1 MVAVPQDR
9 KKMGA
14 MEGDGTD
21 IIPTNLGN
29 RVQKDFLLNLVF
41 FWGFFWGLFFFFFC
55 YPLLLGRLH
64 REKWERKSPSHCPCC
79 ALQSL
84 ADVRYPGQL
93 SAYAAL
99 LGVTAGEKQLS
110 SVGKTGLDKCT

>member
-29 RVQKDFLLNLVF
+29 RVQKEFLIFVELEVV
-41 FWGFFWGLFFFFFC
+41 FFFC
-55 YPLLLGRLH
+55 CPLLLGRLH

-79 ALQSL
+79 ALQS
-84 ADVRYPGQL
+84 PG
-93 SAYAAL
+93 
-99 LGVTAGEKQLS
+99 
-110 SVGKTGLDKCT
+110 